1 MQFTRNQKISRYIQK
16 ELSEVFL
23 SETKEHFRGLIISV
37 THVFVSRDHSTAK
50 IYLSFFPTNQKNQFL
65 NLINLRK
72 NIIKNKFCSKI
83 KGQMKRI
90 PELFFYLDT
99 SIDHYEEINSLLK

>member
-1 MQFTRNQKISRYIQK
+1 MQFSRNQKISRYIQK

-23 SETKEHFRGLIISV
+23 SETKEYFRGLIISV
-37 THVFVSRDHSTAK
+37 THVFVSKDHSTAK

-65 NLINLRK
+65 NLINSRK
-72 NIIKNKFCSKI
+72 NIIKNKFCLKI

-90 PELFFYLDT
+90 PELFFYLDR
-99 SIDHYEEINSLLK
+99 LLYNTL